1 MQYTL
6 DVTGG
11 VRLIARI
18 GAAVVPTRVRRL
30 ALESPLASKGPLV
43 NIEPKHRD
51 EHRRHAHRPGRPLRA
66 GGLRGARAASVP
78 VRGAPGRREHRPR
91 ARGLPPLVLSRA
103 ARKESS
109 ASTPPDS
116 TSETLRPRHGV
127 AQAPRYEGCRVLR
140 DPHRDGE
147 LEGEHAP
154 SDLASSHM
162 AWNRR
167 RGRASEC
174 RVAVPVVTERW
185 RGHLSHS
192 HPSGHLTPVS
202 RLSRPHRPDTWSAG
216 RGGCPS
222 CPSPPDLPAPRVAHR
237 APRLDHSFSVP
248 WHDMAEDVS
257 PAIMKHVGEHFR

>member
-51 EHRRHAHRPGRPLRA
+51 EHRRHAHRPDRPLRA

-78 VRGAPGRREHRPR
+78 VRGAPGRREHRSR
-91 ARGLPPLVLSRA
+91 AADSACPCPLVLSRVT
-103 ARKESS
+103 RKRSS
-109 ASTPPDS
+109 ASTSPDS
-116 TSETLRPRHGV
+116 TSETLRPRHGA

-140 DPHRDGE
+140 GPHRDGE

-162 AWNRR
+162 TWNRR
-167 RGRASEC
+167 RGRTLEC

-202 RLSRPHRPDTWSAG
+202 RLSWPHRPDTWSAG

-237 APRLDHSFSVP
+237 APASTTLSRHHGTTWQKMCHLRL
-248 WHDMAEDVS
+248 
-257 PAIMKHVGEHFR
+257 

>member
-18 GAAVVPTRVRRL
+18 GAAVVPTRARRL

-51 EHRRHAHRPGRPLRA
+51 EHRRHAHRPDRPLRA

-78 VRGAPGRREHRPR
+78 VDSACPC
-91 ARGLPPLVLSRA
+91 LLVLSRA
-103 ARKESS
+103 ARKRSS

-116 TSETLRPRHGV
+116 TSETLRPRHGA

-140 DPHRDGE
+140 ASHLDGE

-167 RGRASEC
+167 RGRTSEC
-174 RVAVPVVTERW
+174 RVAVPVVTKR
-185 RGHLSHS
+185 
-192 HPSGHLTPVS
+192 
-202 RLSRPHRPDTWSAG
+202 
-216 RGGCPS
+216 
-222 CPSPPDLPAPRVAHR
+222 
-237 APRLDHSFSVP
+237 
-248 WHDMAEDVS
+248 
-257 PAIMKHVGEHFR
+257 

>member
-18 GAAVVPTRVRRL
+18 GAAVVPTRARRL
-30 ALESPLASKGPLV
+30 ALESLLASKGPLV

-51 EHRRHAHRPGRPLRA
+51 EHRRHAHQPDQPLRA
-66 GGLRGARAASVP
+66 GGLQGARAASVP
-78 VRGAPGRREHRPR
+78 VRGVPGRCEHRSR
-91 ARGLPPLVLSRA
+91 AADSACPCPLVLSRA
-103 ARKESS
+103 TRKESS

-116 TSETLRPRHGV
+116 TSETLRPRHGA

-167 RGRASEC
+167 RRRASEC
-174 RVAVPVVTERW
+174 RVAVPAATKRWWEHLIER
-185 RGHLSHS
+185 
-192 HPSGHLTPVS
+192 
-202 RLSRPHRPDTWSAG
+202 
-216 RGGCPS
+216 
-222 CPSPPDLPAPRVAHR
+222 
-237 APRLDHSFSVP
+237 
-248 WHDMAEDVS
+248 E
-257 PAIMKHVGEHFR
+257 